1 MDLSRLSNIDIIFNI
16 ALWVNFK
23 KSIAIIAS
31 CKDLWNLR
39 FEFYKRKH
47 LLWYAKPILNFWT
60 PELHFYASGYQFTL
74 LINSGSY
81 NFDIEGLFQNN
92 NTIANI
98 KINYDYY
105 PSFNIENRWLVIWRR
120 YTNDA
125 PTHGKW
131 SFTFHETQ
139 ESIKLELQSII
150 ETMNVKG
157 LEYAIIDLQTTI
169 PCWTNFNVEPKIDH
183 FYEWVSLDRL
193 GKIIS
198 GE

>member
-1 MDLSRLSNIDIIFNI
+1 MDLSQLSDIDIIFNI

-74 LINSGSY
+74 LLNTVTLY
-81 NFDIEGLFQNN
+81 MDIIGLFQNN
-92 NTIANI
+92 NTVTNI
-98 KINYDYY
+98 KREYDYC
-105 PSFNIENRWLVIWRR
+105 PTFNIENRWLAIWNIYYKSNREE
-120 YTNDA
+120 
-125 PTHGKW
+125 HW
-131 SFTFHETQ
+131 SFSFHESR
-139 ESIKLELQSII
+139 EDIKSKLRLNI
-150 ETMNVKG
+150 ETDDICSMQYSV
-157 LEYAIIDLQTTI
+157 IDLQTTI